1 MQDAKNSFD
10 ENGIDRSTTIVANEW
25 TGEMPVWESRFWLCG
40 QCFCTISII
49 ITSNSKRI
57 AKQFSGMNLI
67 SISLYYKIYTHWS
80 TNLTDKALKREANNN
95 KPKGTSN
102 KPQPD
107 KATQPTNVQNH
118 NRTTTPTTTTTTKRK
133 KKNTTNTQQQIA
145 NRANNKQLHKA
156 KGRPRQHP

>member
-40 QCFCTISII
+40 QCFYTISII

-80 TNLTDKALKREANNN
+80 TNLTDKALKRETNNN

-118 NRTTTPTTTTTTKRK
+118 NRTTTPTTTTTTKEK
-133 KKNTTNTQQQIA
+133 KKKHNQHSTADSQQSKQQTTS
-145 NRANNKQLHKA
+145 
-156 KGRPRQHP
+156 